1 MLGLARVGG
10 KSYFWCIAKPIQP
23 MRSRVP
29 GAPEQLSGLESHL
42 VPQCPP
48 FSNPTFSSP
57 SIHNFRKNP
66 KSCNHCRYPFATQ
79 DLTLLTTCTYFSR
92 VFSTSPCRP
101 RHRRKEIKVRV
112 IERDI
117 PLEHSWQ
124 YERTIVVML
133 RVIIILRN
141 FYVFIATFCGK
152 AHYNNRSVRTDVS
165 SVSWNYGGSKPSG
178 EVAEKKTEG
187 EVAVTS
193 KKGNTIKRK
202 GEPENPAVAIAREGN
217 DVVKKQSELT
227 VEEKAGEEDAVDEE
241 SAKSPKTGT
250 KRARDDGKGEEREVK
265 KSKGSTVAKTT
276 PAKTTAGTGKRGR
289 PAKPK
294 AEGAE
299 EKSNDPKKPR
309 GRPKKEDEGEP
320 KVQKEKKAPK
330 AKATPKK
337 AKAAPNGVG
346 VGSRT
351 RSRN

>member
-1 MLGLARVGG
+1 MP
-10 KSYFWCIAKPIQP
+10 SET
-23 MRSRVP
+23 
-29 GAPEQLSGLESHL
+29 PEKGDQ
-42 VPQCPP
+42 
-48 FSNPTFSSP
+48 
-57 SIHNFRKNP
+57 
-66 KSCNHCRYPFATQ
+66 
-79 DLTLLTTCTYFSR
+79 
-92 VFSTSPCRP
+92 
-101 RHRRKEIKVRV
+101 
-112 IERDI
+112 
-117 PLEHSWQ
+117 
-124 YERTIVVML
+124 
-133 RVIIILRN
+133 
-141 FYVFIATFCGK
+141 
-152 AHYNNRSVRTDVS
+152 
-165 SVSWNYGGSKPSG
+165 VSWNYGGSKPSG